1 MDITI
6 GKRIAALRKEKGLKQ
21 EELAQLLGIS
31 GQAVSKWE
39 NDQTCPDIS
48 LLPQLAKILGVSVD
62 ELLSGKQE
70 TAPVVQILP
79 EEKRKDIKDRML
91 RIVVDSPDGDKV
103 RVSLPMAL
111 VQVAVDCGMGMP
123 QVSGNDAL
131 KQIDWNQIMTLISHG
146 VIGNLAEVEVS
157 DGSVVRIFVE

>member
-1 MDITI
+1 MDMTI

-21 EELAQLLGIS
+21 EELAQLLGVS

-123 QVSGNDAL
+123 QISGNDAL
-131 KQIDWNQIMTLISHG
+131 KQIDWNQIMELISHG
-146 VIGNLAEVEVS
+146 VIGNLMEVEVS